1 MITNHMAVSGILV
14 FVTSIF
20 SSALVF
26 IKAAKKSTNIT
37 WSLFSLSVALW
48 GFSLF
53 VWSASSTQQ
62 EALFWSRLLNLSS
75 IFIPIF
81 FYHFV
86 FCFTERKK
94 GMAIELFLSYAII
107 FLCFAIAIYFP
118 NSFIPSVGKIMSFKY
133 YPQPGILYYIFSV
146 FFVYFTAKGT
156 YLLFKDLT
164 RAVGLRRNQVKYLLF
179 GVLIGFIGGS
189 TTFLPVFGIKIYPFG
204 TYLVPIYVLTVTYAI
219 LKHRLMDINL
229 ALTRAGIF
237 VFVYALVLGIPFGL
251 AGWGR
256 EWLMSIWGQNWFWA
270 PMALLLG
277 LATAGPFIYQYLNKQ
292 AEELILK
299 EQKQYQKALL
309 ETSSKML
316 LIKELDR
323 LLKTAGITI
332 IETVKVSFVGIYIED
347 EKTMKYTARYMQA
360 GEGKS
365 ELPKEFS
372 PESELV
378 RHLCANKLPIIG
390 EEVSASSYKIGLA
403 VPLIIGDLLLGFM
416 LLGEKPQGRVYT
428 QDDVNVFT
436 ILANQIAMA
445 IENCQFYAQEKERQA
460 LLYQSATLAQM
471 GVMADSMGHQIKN
484 HIQKMAVQ
492 AGAQAG
498 ILEELLKEDISREKA
513 VELLKRH
520 LQIFSKIEAQGKT
533 GGELIASIS
542 KFSKLPRGEFKQTT
556 IAEMLAT
563 ANDMLRFK
571 IKFERID
578 YVVDIAD
585 TLPQIYAHPILG
597 EAFFNLI
604 DNSYDSILDREDR
617 LKEPG
622 YRGRIA
628 FQARCGNSTH
638 VEIKIADNGMGIDE
652 KILEH
657 LFLPFYTTKATANKG
672 QGLGLFVIK
681 KIVDNHKGSITV
693 DSKRLKGTIF
703 TILLPMKASI

>member
-1 MITNHMAVSGILV
+1 MLSKQPFFALIATRIAFVGIALIPV
-14 FVTSIF
+14 FSYHLSICISCRNANKILNVGYIAAILFFIPLSWTSLILDGIYTY
-20 SSALVF
+20 S
-26 IKAAKKSTNIT
+26 
-37 WSLFSLSVALW
+37 W
-48 GFSLF
+48 GFF
-53 VWSASSTQQ
+53 FRAG
-62 EALFWSRLLNLSS
+62 RLH
-75 IFIPIF
+75 PIF
-81 FYHFV
+81 
-86 FCFTERKK
+86 
-94 GMAIELFLSYAII
+94 MAFFIYFMISAFLNLFLSVRRETKPLERNRKKY
-107 FLCFAIAIYFP
+107 FLISLFIA
-118 NSFIPSVGKIMSFKY
+118 
-133 YPQPGILYYIFSV
+133 YIGSID
-146 FFVYFTAKGT
+146 YLPT
-156 YLLFKDLT
+156 Y
-164 RAVGLRRNQVKYLLF
+164 GVK
-179 GVLIGFIGGS
+179 V
-189 TTFLPVFGIKIYPFG
+189 YPFG
-204 TYLVPIYVLTVTYAI
+204 YLTLICFVLVFAYAI
-219 LKHRLMDINL
+219 LKYSLMDINI

-237 VFVYALVLGIPFGL
+237 VFVYLFVLGVPFWLGYKYGL
-251 AGWGR
+251 WQYAT
-256 EWLMSIWGQNWFWA
+256 WLM
-270 PMALLLG
+270 LV

-347 EKTMKYTARYMQA
+347 EKTMKYTARYTQA

-390 EEVSASSYKIGLA
+390 EEVSGSSYKIGLA

-445 IENCQFYAQEKERQA
+445 IENCQFYEQEKERQA

-520 LQIFSKIEAQGKT
+520 LQIFTKIEAQGKT

-578 YVVDIAD
+578 YAVDIAD

-617 LKEPG
+617 LKESG

-693 DSKRLKGTIF
+693 DSKRLNGTTF
-703 TILLPMKASI
+703 TILLPIKANV